1 MTSYQ
6 PDILA
11 KNLKVVFCGLN
22 PALSAVHAGHNFS
35 SPSNRF
41 WPVLHRAGFTEVRL
55 EPHEERHLLDY
66 GCGVTALVERPS
78 RQAREVTRAEF
89 QQARFS
95 FETKMRY
102 YAPRIIAFLGK
113 QGLGSLLGT
122 REVGWGRNPTMV
134 AGCATWVLPNPSGLN
149 RNFSLEALVEAY
161 RELRIVIAR

>member
-22 PALSAVHAGHNFS
+22 PALSAVRAGHNFS

-55 EPHEERHLLDY
+55 EPHEERRLLDY
-66 GCGVTALVERPS
+66 SCGVTALVERPS

-89 QQARFS
+89 QHARLS
-95 FETKMRY
+95 FEAKMRHY
-102 YAPRIIAFLGK
+102 TPRIIAFLGK

-122 REVGWGRNPTMV
+122 REVAWGPNPTML